1 MKVLVCGSRK
11 WLKRAPIERE
21 LRKLPPGPET
31 TLINGGAQG
40 ADAIA
45 TDVARELGFTVRR
58 YFAQWGRYGKKA
70 GPLRN
75 SEMLEKEHLPEE
87 PIDQVLAFADDFSQK
102 YAPGTNDMLKKSRAK
117 GIPVEPFSF

>member
-11 WLKRAPIERE
+11 WTERAPIERE
-21 LRKLPPGPET
+21 LRKLPPGPGT
-31 TLINGGAQG
+31 ILINGGALG

-58 YFAQWGRYGKKA
+58 YFAKWGTHGKAA
-70 GPLRN
+70 GPIRN
-75 SEMLEKEHLPEE
+75 AEMLTKEHLPEE
-87 PIDQVLAFADDFSQK
+87 PINHVLAFAKDFSL
-102 YAPGTNDMLKKSRAK
+102 APGTRDMMKKSMAK